1 MVIIIYKV
9 EIYILCFCM
18 HKCCELKVEICLL
31 TLFKD
36 QPSEMPRAS
45 TTSLASGL
53 ARTPT
58 AGTADVT
65 YSKRVASLS
74 NRTNTQEMLQ
84 NHPYGRGETKAKRN
98 PSTHTLYIQYI

>member
-1 MVIIIYKV
+1 
-9 EIYILCFCM
+9 M
-18 HKCCELKVEICLL
+18 HKCCELKVEIGRL

-53 ARTPT
+53 ARTAT

-74 NRTNTQEMLQ
+74 NRTHTQEML
-84 NHPYGRGETKAKRN
+84 
-98 PSTHTLYIQYI
+98 